1 MRELSSA
8 KRLANY
14 SFLTVFANDDAI
26 SLGELHMLEKI
37 ALEDGEIHDDERV
50 VLQHI
55 FDRANMD
62 HMDDETKLEIAEF
75 RAYYNI

>member
-1 MRELSSA
+1 
-8 KRLANY
+8 
-14 SFLTVFANDDAI
+14 
-26 SLGELHMLEKI
+26 MLEKI